1 MKSGFFDKLIK
12 RVDRLEPG
20 EVQHFLAELLR
31 EKGLLEKV
39 FQALQEGVILLD
51 PEGRVTYVNAAAC
64 HLFGRD
70 RTLAP
75 GILLLSR
82 A

>member
-12 RVDRLEPG
+12 RMDRLEPG

-39 FQALQEGVILLD
+39 FQALQEGVTAVML
-51 PEGRVTYVNAAAC
+51 EGM
-64 HLFGRD
+64 
-70 RTLAP
+70 AP
-75 GILLLSR
+75 AEI